1 MMRTSATVTASIVG
15 AIATLACAQ
24 VVPPFFSGGASAF
37 EPQIGIVNTGVV
49 QDVQAVVSH
58 DMKYVTLNMQVQNSN
73 LLALREFTFQKLP
86 PLGVVG
92 LPQTVA
98 PAVRNPRQAS
108 VKWEPLSTSASEIK
122 RQADSWV
129 LERQGMFLV
138 ADAP

>member
-1 MMRTSATVTASIVG
+1 MKRIGAIIAGSIVG
-15 AIATLACAQ
+15 AMATLACAQ
-24 VVPPFFSGGASAF
+24 VVPPFFAGGATAF
-37 EPQIGIVNTGVV
+37 EPQIGIVNTGIV
-49 QDVQAVVSH
+49 QDLRAVVSH

-98 PAVRNPRQAS
+98 PVVRNPRQAS
-108 VKWEPLSTSASEIK
+108 TKWEPLNSSASEIK